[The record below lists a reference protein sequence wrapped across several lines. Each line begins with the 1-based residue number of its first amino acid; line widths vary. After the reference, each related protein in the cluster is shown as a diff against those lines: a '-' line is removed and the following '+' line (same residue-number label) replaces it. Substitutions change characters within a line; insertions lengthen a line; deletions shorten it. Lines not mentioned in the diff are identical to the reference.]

1 MSNYLQSLRT
11 ELRYQLWSKAVVLPI
26 GGLAASLAFSFAGS
40 ISNVTATSSRLQTS
54 EAHAAEN
61 GVSLGAAMEQP
72 NNVLIQGAQR
82 IVDNPLR
89 FDYEAAY
96 FADRAFEGSHAIGT
110 GLEMITFL
118 VIPLLFFIYG
128 CGTAVGDVR
137 RRTLKDRIV
146 AQGAAAYVAGKV
158 VTIILVSVAAVVL
171 SAMLSL
177 GAAPIL
183 RAVFLQSNSH
193 DFIYSV
199 NDAGA
204 GNPIIQIAFA
214 TAVAVGFGWLG
225 LFTGLVVRSMLIPCL
240 AAGALLLLLP
250 FAGPY
255 DPRNI
260 LTAAAEGVFN
270 YWGGFNPRAPFPV
283 WTELGVLLSVA
294 ALVLVAL
301 VSTGVWSRMSK
312 FV

>member
-1 MSNYLQSLRT
+1 MSKYLRSLRT
-11 ELRYQLWSKAVVLPI
+11 ELRYQLWSKALVLPI
-26 GGLAASLAFSFAGS
+26 GGLAASLVFAFAGS
-40 ISNVTATSSRLQTS
+40 ISNVTATLSRLHTS
-54 EAHAAEN
+54 EAHASEN
-61 GVSLGAAMEQP
+61 GLSLGAAMEQP

-96 FADRAFEGSHAIGT
+96 FADRALEGTHAVGT

-128 CGTAVGDVR
+128 CGTAVGDAR
-137 RRTLKDRIV
+137 RRILKDRIL

-158 VTIILVSVAAVVL
+158 AVIALVSVAAVVL
-171 SAMLSL
+171 AALLSW
-177 GAAPIL
+177 GAAPVL
-183 RAVFLQSNSH
+183 SALFLQASSQQ
-193 DFIYSV
+193 FIYPV

-214 TAVAVGFGWLG
+214 SAVAVGFGLLG
-225 LFTGLVVRSMLIPCL
+225 LFVGLVVRSMLIPCL

-283 WTELGVLLSVA
+283 WTELGVVLSVV
-294 ALVLVAL
+294 ALVLVAV
-301 VSTGVWSRMSK
+301 VSTAAWSRMSK

>member
-1 MSNYLQSLRT
+1 M
-11 ELRYQLWSKAVVLPI
+11 
-26 GGLAASLAFSFAGS
+26 
-40 ISNVTATSSRLQTS
+40 
-54 EAHAAEN
+54 
-61 GVSLGAAMEQP
+61 
-72 NNVLIQGAQR
+72 
-82 IVDNPLR
+82 DNPLR

-96 FADRAFEGSHAIGT
+96 FADRALEGPYAIGT

-137 RRTLKDRIV
+137 RRILKDRIV

-158 VTIILVSVAAVVL
+158 AVIALVSVAAVVL
-171 SAMLSL
+171 AALLSW

-183 RAVFLQSNSH
+183 RALFVQANSH
-193 DFIYSV
+193 EFIYPV
-199 NDAGA
+199 NDVGA
-204 GNPIIQIAFA
+204 GNPIAQVAFA
-214 TAVAVGFGWLG
+214 SAVAASFGLLG
-225 LFTGLVVRSMLIPCL
+225 LFIGLVVRSMLIPCL
-240 AAGALLLLLP
+240 AAGGLLLLLP

-260 LTAAAEGVFN
+260 LTAAAEGIFN
-270 YWGGFNPRAPFPV
+270 YWGGFNPRTPFPV
-283 WTELGVLLSVA
+283 WTELGVLLSGV

-301 VSTGVWSRMSK
+301 VSTAVWSRMSK

>member
-1 MSNYLQSLRT
+1 MRKYLRSVRT
-11 ELRYQLWSKAVVLPI
+11 ELRFQLWSRALVLPI
-26 GGLAASLAFSFAGS
+26 GGLAASLLLAFVGS
-40 ISNVTATSSRLQTS
+40 ISNVTATLSRLQTS

-61 GVSLGAAMEQP
+61 GLSLAAAMEQP
-72 NNVLIQGAQR
+72 NNVVIQDAQR

-96 FADRAFEGSHAIGT
+96 FADRAFEGTHAIGT

-137 RRTLKDRIV
+137 RRILKDRIV

-158 VTIILVSVAAVVL
+158 ATITLVSVAAVVL

-183 RAVFLQSNSH
+183 RAVFLQSDRH
-193 DFIYSV
+193 DFIYPV

-204 GNPIIQIAFA
+204 GNPIVQIAFA
-214 TAVAVGFGWLG
+214 TAVAVGFGLLG
-225 LFTGLVVRSMLIPCL
+225 LFIGLVARSMLTPCL

-260 LTAAAEGVFN
+260 LMASAEGVFN
-270 YWGGFNPRAPFPV
+270 YWGGFNPRPPFPV
-283 WTELGVLLSVA
+283 WTELGVLVSIAGLT
-294 ALVLVAL
+294 LVAL
-301 VSTGVWSRMSK
+301 VSTAVWSRMSK

>member
-1 MSNYLQSLRT
+1 MNKYLRSLRT

-26 GGLAASLAFSFAGS
+26 GGLAASLVFAFPGS

-61 GVSLGAAMEQP
+61 GVSLRAAMEQP

-96 FADRAFEGSHAIGT
+96 FADRAMEGTHAIGT

-137 RRTLKDRIV
+137 RRILKDRIV

-158 VTIILVSVAAVVL
+158 AVIALVSVAAVVL
-171 SAMLSL
+171 AALLSW
-177 GAAPIL
+177 GAAPVL
-183 RAVFLQSNSH
+183 RALFLQGNSH

-204 GNPIIQIAFA
+204 GNPVIQIAFA
-214 TAVAVGFGWLG
+214 SAVAVGFGLLG
-225 LFTGLVVRSMLIPCL
+225 LFVGLVARSMLIPCL

-283 WTELGVLLSVA
+283 WTELGVVLSVVA
-294 ALVLVAL
+294 LALVAV
-301 VSTGVWSRMSK
+301 VSTAAWSRMSK

>member
-1 MSNYLQSLRT
+1 MNKYLRSLRT
-11 ELRYQLWSKAVVLPI
+11 ELRYQLWSKAAVLPI
-26 GGLAASLAFSFAGS
+26 GGLAASLVFAFVGS

-61 GVSLGAAMEQP
+61 GLSLGAAMEQP

-96 FADRAFEGSHAIGT
+96 FADRAMEGTHAIGT

-118 VIPLLFFIYG
+118 VVPLLFFIYG
-128 CGTAVGDVR
+128 CVTAVGDVR
-137 RRTLKDRIV
+137 RRILKDRIV
-146 AQGAAAYVAGKV
+146 AQGAAAYVAGKLA
-158 VTIILVSVAAVVL
+158 TITLVSVAAVVL

-177 GAAPIL
+177 GAAPVL
-183 RAVFLQSNSH
+183 RALFLQASSQQ
-193 DFIYSV
+193 FIYSV

-214 TAVAVGFGWLG
+214 SAVAVGFGLLG
-225 LFTGLVVRSMLIPCL
+225 LFVGIVVRSMLIPCL

-270 YWGGFNPRAPFPV
+270 YWGGFNPRAPFPG

-294 ALVLVAL
+294 AVVLVAL
-301 VSTGVWSRMSK
+301 VSTAVWSRMSK